1 MPFNF
6 EKMTVRAKLLVM
18 VALMNGLLVLAGA
31 FVVARLFFVATN
43 YENFREH
50 TVHFSNIN
58 SVAEDLSA
66 LQGTLNLGL
75 RASLTTNGAWP
86 AEATGPL
93 TEELKSLRT
102 RINLLSQ
109 DQEQDTIELVTAVSA
124 LADRVDKAL
133 ALQSRDPKA
142 ASVVFSQIT
151 DQQMP
156 IVWKQMLGTT
166 RQGLTRVDTS
176 QAKITHGDILA
187 LQYGLVGIGLALLAG
202 LGISYG
208 IFDSVIRPISDMHR
222 TLLQVLSGD
231 FRGVSLP
238 RREDEIGAIGRVIED
253 IKARS
258 EHVYRLAYY
267 DSLTGLP
274 NRLRFSRDVGEVV
287 RGLHDRR
294 TFSVMLFGIDHFSA
308 ISSGFGPRYGDE
320 VIRQVVKR
328 IEPRIGSDGRLYR
341 YGGDIFACV
350 VRECASDEEIKSIS
364 ADLARIITEDFQT
377 PIHAGELDNSLSLSI
392 GVALSLQG
400 ERPDDILTEAEAALL
415 EAKKRGGD
423 NIVTTV
429 RQHSE
434 QFRHRLK
441 LADDIRKGIA
451 AQEFEPFYQP
461 VVDVER
467 GITVGAETLV
477 RWRRNNGQIMM
488 PGEFIFV
495 AEESDL
501 IRGITKLM
509 VNRACSNFAE
519 WNGQGRDLRVSFN
532 VSARLVQVGLKEIIV
547 DALQRSGLAPDAL
560 EMEITETVL
569 IGNQSDAEKLLQDLK
584 KLGLR
589 LSLDDFGT
597 GYSSMGYLS
606 RFQVDKIKID
616 ASFVKSLAAGDKQ
629 REVVASI
636 VRLANRLNIDVVA
649 EGVET
654 VEQMQQ
660 LRAMGCKLM
669 QGWLFAAALPA
680 PDFPRWVDSTSVL
693 LNELTR
699 QNIKPTAIRGL

>member
-1 MPFNF
+1 MPFQF
-6 EKMTVRAKLLVM
+6 EKMTVRAKLLLM
-18 VALMNGLLVLAGA
+18 VTLMNGLLMLAGA

-43 YENFREH
+43 YEDFREH

-58 SVAEDLSA
+58 SVAEDLST
-66 LQGTLNLGL
+66 LQTTLNLGL
-75 RASLTTNGAWP
+75 RASLSAGGAWP
-86 AEATGPL
+86 VEATAPL
-93 TEELKSLRT
+93 TDELKSLRT
-102 RINLLSQ
+102 RVRLLSQ
-109 DQEQDTIELVTAVSA
+109 GKEQDTDELVDAVNG
-124 LADRVDKAL
+124 LADSVEHSL
-133 ALQSRDPKA
+133 ALQNSDPKA
-142 ASVVFSQIT
+142 ASTAFSQIT
-151 DQQMP
+151 DQSMP
-156 IVWKQMLGTT
+156 AVWKLMLSNT
-166 RQGLTRVDTS
+166 RHGLSTVDSS
-176 QAKITHGDILA
+176 QAKIIHGDVLA

-208 IFDSVIRPISDMHR
+208 IFDSVIRPIGDMHR
-222 TLLQVLSGD
+222 TLLQVLAGD

-238 RREDEIGAIGRVIED
+238 RRDDEIGAIGRVIED

-274 NRLRFSRDVGEVV
+274 NRLRLARDVGEIA
-287 RGLHDRR
+287 RSLGDQR
-294 TFSVMLFGIDHFSA
+294 TFGLILFGIDHFSA
-308 ISSGFGPRYGDE
+308 ITSGFGPRHGDE
-320 VIRQVVKR
+320 VIRQVGKR
-328 IEPRIGSDGRLYR
+328 IEPRLGRDGKLYR
-341 YGGDIFACV
+341 YSGDIFACV
-350 VRECASDEEIKSIS
+350 IRECVDDQEVQEIAQSLTTIV
-364 ADLARIITEDFQT
+364 AGDFQN
-377 PIHAGELDNSLSLSI
+377 PIHAGELDTSLSFSI
-392 GVALSLQG
+392 GVALSLIK
-400 ERPDDILTEAEAALL
+400 ERPDEIMTEAEAALL

-423 NIVTTV
+423 NTVVTV

-434 QFRHRLK
+434 QFRRRLK
-441 LADDIRKGIA
+441 LADEIRKGIDA
-451 AQEFEPFYQP
+451 KEFEPFYQP

-477 RWRRNNGQIMM
+477 RWRRSNGQILM
-488 PGEFIFV
+488 PSEFIFV

-501 IRGITKLM
+501 IRGITQLM
-509 VNRACSNFAE
+509 VNRACANFAE
-519 WNGQGRDLRVSFN
+519 WNAQGRDLRVSFN

-547 DALQRSGLAPDAL
+547 NALQRSGLAPDAL

-569 IGNQSDAEKLLQDLK
+569 IGNQSEAETLLQELK

-616 ASFVKSLAAGDKQ
+616 ASFVKSLHTGDKQ

-636 VRLANRLNIDVVA
+636 IRLANRLNVDVVA

-654 VEQMQQ
+654 VEQMQL
-660 LRAMGCKLM
+660 LRSMGCKLM

-680 PDFPRWVDSTSVL
+680 PDFPHWVDSTGAL
-693 LNELTR
+693 LDELT
-699 QNIKPTAIRGL
+699 QKNTVPAAVWSA

>member
-1 MPFNF
+1 
-6 EKMTVRAKLLVM
+6 
-18 VALMNGLLVLAGA
+18 MNGLLVLAGA
-31 FVVARLFFVATN
+31 FVLARLFFVATN

-58 SVAEDLSA
+58 SVAEDLSN

-75 RASLTTNGAWP
+75 RASLTTDGAWP
-86 AEATGPL
+86 AEATAPL
-93 TEELKSLRT
+93 TDELKSLRT
-102 RINLLSQ
+102 RIRLLGQ
-109 DQEQDTIELVTAVSA
+109 DQEQDTKEIVTAVSS
-124 LADRVDKAL
+124 LADSVEQAL
-133 ALQSRDPKA
+133 ALQPRDPKA
-142 ASVVFSQIT
+142 ASVAFSQLT
-151 DQQMP
+151 DERMP
-156 IVWKQMLGTT
+156 AVWKLMLGTT
-166 RQGLTRVDTS
+166 RQGLTTVDVA
-176 QAKITHGDILA
+176 QAKITHGDVLA

-208 IFDSVIRPISDMHR
+208 IFDSVIRPIGDMHR

-258 EHVYRLAYY
+258 EHVHRLAYY
-267 DSLTGLP
+267 DNLTGLP
-274 NRLRFSRDVGEVV
+274 NRLRLSRDVGEIT
-287 RGLHDRR
+287 RGAGDQR
-294 TFSVMLFGIDHFSA
+294 TFAVMLIGIDHFSA

-320 VIRQVVKR
+320 VLRQIVKR
-328 IEPRIGSDGRLYR
+328 IEPRLGRDGKLYR
-341 YGGDIFACV
+341 YSGDIFACAL
-350 VRECASDEEIKSIS
+350 RECASDQEIQGI
-364 ADLARIITEDFQT
+364 AEDLAQLITADFQT
-377 PIHAGELDNSLSLSI
+377 PIHAGELDTTLTVSI
-392 GVALSLQG
+392 GVALSLQT
-400 ERPDDILTEAEAALL
+400 ERPDEILTEAEAALL
-415 EAKKRGGD
+415 EAKKGGG
-423 NIVTTV
+423 NATVTTV

-434 QFRHRLK
+434 QFRRRLK
-441 LADDIRKGIA
+441 LADDIRKGIDA
-451 AQEFEPFYQP
+451 KEFEPFYQP

-467 GITVGAETLV
+467 GVTVGAETLV
-477 RWRRNNGQIMM
+477 RWRRANGQIMM
-488 PGEFIFV
+488 PAEFIFV

-519 WNGQGRDLRVSFN
+519 WNAQGRDLRVSFN

-547 DALQRSGLAPDAL
+547 DALQRSGLPPDSL

-569 IGNQSDAEKLLQDLK
+569 IGNQSEAEKLLQDLK

-680 PDFPRWVDSTSVL
+680 PDFPRWVDSTGVL
-693 LNELTR
+693 LDELTR
-699 QNIKPTAIRGL
+699 QNKMPTAIRGL

>member
-1 MPFNF
+1 
-6 EKMTVRAKLLVM
+6 MTVRAKLLLM

-31 FVVARLFFVATN
+31 FVLARLFFVATN

-58 SVAEDLSA
+58 SVAEDLSN

-86 AEATGPL
+86 AEATAPL
-93 TEELKSLRT
+93 TDELKSLRT
-102 RINLLSQ
+102 RIRLLAQ
-109 DQEQDTIELVTAVSA
+109 DQEQDTKEIVVAVSS
-124 LADRVDKAL
+124 LADNVEQAL
-133 ALQSRDPKA
+133 LLQTRDPKA
-142 ASVVFSQIT
+142 ASVAFSRLT
-151 DQQMP
+151 DERMP
-156 IVWKQMLGTT
+156 AVWKLMLGTT
-166 RQGLTRVDTS
+166 RQGLTTVDIA
-176 QAKITHGDILA
+176 QAKITHGDVLA

-208 IFDSVIRPISDMHR
+208 IFDSVIRPIGDMHR

-258 EHVYRLAYY
+258 EHVHRLAYY
-267 DSLTGLP
+267 DNLTGLP
-274 NRLRFSRDVGEVV
+274 NRLRLSRDVGEIA
-287 RGLHDRR
+287 RGAGDQR
-294 TFSVMLFGIDHFSA
+294 TFAVMLIGIDHFSA
-308 ISSGFGPRYGDE
+308 ITSGFGPRYGDE
-320 VIRQVVKR
+320 VLRQIVKR
-328 IEPRIGSDGRLYR
+328 IEPRLGRDGKLYR
-341 YGGDIFACV
+341 YSSDIFACAI
-350 VRECASDEEIKSIS
+350 RECASDQEIK
-364 ADLARIITEDFQT
+364 DITEDIANLITADFQT
-377 PIHAGELDNSLSLSI
+377 PIHAGELDTTLTVSI
-392 GVALSLQG
+392 GVALSLQT
-400 ERPDDILTEAEAALL
+400 ERPDEILTEAEAALL
-415 EAKKRGGD
+415 EAKKRGG
-423 NIVTTV
+423 NATVTTV

-434 QFRHRLK
+434 QFRRRLK
-441 LADDIRKGIA
+441 LADDIRKGIEA
-451 AQEFEPFYQP
+451 KEFEPFYQP

-477 RWRRNNGQIMM
+477 RWRRASGLIMM
-488 PGEFIFV
+488 PAEFIFV

-509 VNRACSNFAE
+509 VNRACTNFAE
-519 WNGQGRDLRVSFN
+519 WNAQGRDLRVSFN

-547 DALQRSGLAPDAL
+547 DALQRSGLPPDAL

-569 IGNQSDAEKLLQDLK
+569 IGNQSEAEKLLQDLK

-616 ASFVKSLAAGDKQ
+616 ASFVKSLATGDKQ

-680 PDFPRWVDSTSVL
+680 PDFPRWVDSTGVL
-693 LNELTR
+693 LDELTH
-699 QNIKPTAIRGL
+699 QNKMPTAIRGL

>member
-6 EKMTVRAKLLVM
+6 EKMTVRAKLLLM

-58 SVAEDLSA
+58 SVAEDLSN
-66 LQGTLNLGL
+66 LQSTLNLGL
-75 RASLTTNGAWP
+75 RASLANSGAWP
-86 AEATGPL
+86 VEAVIPL
-93 TEELKSLRT
+93 NDELKSLRT
-102 RINLLSQ
+102 RIHLLSQ
-109 DQEQDTIELVTAVSA
+109 DQEQDTTELVTAVSD
-124 LADRVDKAL
+124 LADHVEKTL
-133 ALQSRDPKA
+133 TLQTRDPKA
-142 ASVVFSQIT
+142 ASAAFSQIT
-151 DQQMP
+151 DQQMRS
-156 IVWKQMLGTT
+156 VWKQMLGMT
-166 RQGLTRVDTS
+166 RQGLTTVDTA
-176 QAKITHGDILA
+176 QAKITHGDVLA

-274 NRLRFSRDVGEVV
+274 NRLRFSRDVGEIV
-287 RGLHDRR
+287 RSLNDQR
-294 TFSVMLFGIDHFSA
+294 TFSVMLIGIDHFSA
-308 ISSGFGPRYGDE
+308 ITSGFGPRYGDE
-320 VIRQVVKR
+320 VIRQIVKR
-328 IEPRIGSDGRLYR
+328 IEPRIGIDGRLYR
-341 YGGDIFACV
+341 YGGDVFACIL
-350 VRECASDEEIKSIS
+350 RECSSDQEIKNIS
-364 ADLARIITEDFQT
+364 ADLSRVIAEDFQT
-377 PIHAGELDNSLSLSI
+377 PIHAGELDHSLSLSI
-392 GVALSLQG
+392 GVALSLQS
-400 ERPDDILTEAEAALL
+400 ERPDEILTEAEAALL

-423 NIVTTV
+423 TIITTV
-429 RQHSE
+429 REHSE

-441 LADDIRKGIA
+441 LVDDIRKGIA

-467 GITVGAETLV
+467 GVTVGAETLV
-477 RWRRNNGQIMM
+477 RWRRANGRIVM

-501 IRGITKLM
+501 IRGITKQM
-509 VNRACSNFAE
+509 VNKACASFAE
-519 WNGQGRDLRVSFN
+519 WNAEGRQLRVSFN
-532 VSARLVQVGLKEIIV
+532 ASARLIEAGLKEIIV
-547 DALQRSGLAPDAL
+547 GALQSSGLAPDAL
-560 EMEITETVL
+560 EMEITETIL
-569 IGNQSDAEKLLQDLK
+569 IGNQSDAEKLLLDLK

-680 PDFPRWVDSTSVL
+680 PDFPRWVDSTGVL

-699 QNIKPTAIRGL
+699 QNTMPTAVRSV